1 MNKRIP
7 YFLTVIAILFLQTI
21 SAFAVATNEIA
32 VATIANPL
40 LEKENELHF
49 SVNVTR
55 TTDEWIRWANGT
67 FQFKVSGSGINYQN
81 LGVAL
86 LPDSTDLDT
95 NYIITPRIVSLDL
108 VPGSK
113 ISYNRISITVLG
125 PKEYFKAMV
134 VALDSAKPLRVGR
147 FKVFTLD
154 NSPLPLDIVIRWM
167 RANPE
172 SYYNESYYQASAY
185 KLLNDSIPWH
195 EGDNNI
201 EMRNKIVFR
210 DAADRPGIPT
220 TQLTLCDST
229 VYEGEK
235 VVRLSWSTNG
245 ERNSYGFDIMRALLP
260 FGETDPTQLT
270 YTKIASFPNI
280 GHGTTFTPYSYGPYL
295 DSADLIRGEKYFYKI
310 ISMSADNIPNVDTN
324 GKVVESYCSVD
335 IPFAVIVQAKP
346 TPNPFSE
353 GTEISYQ
360 LDDDVYLTVT
370 VYDPLGQEVEIL
382 IDNKFLKMGSHTINF
397 NASQYAVQGMYEAV
411 FTAYPIND
419 SSIELSRAVVKLQLS
434 R

>member
-7 YFLTVIAILFLQTI
+7 YFLTVITILFLQTM

-49 SVNVTR
+49 SLNVTR
-55 TTDEWIRWANGT
+55 TTDEWVRWANGT
-67 FQFKVSGSGINYQN
+67 FQIEVRGSGINYQN
-81 LGVAL
+81 LGVQL
-86 LPDSTDLDT
+86 ITDSTDLDT
-95 NYIITPRIVSLDL
+95 NYTITPRVVTQDL
-108 VPGSK
+108 VPGSIIRFNK
-113 ISYNRISITVLG
+113 LRLSITILG
-125 PKEYFKAMV
+125 PKEYFKAKA
-134 VALDSAKPLRVGR
+134 VALDSAKPMRVGR
-147 FKVFTLD
+147 FKVYTLD
-154 NSPLPLDIVIRWM
+154 NTPLPLDVSVTWM
-167 RANPE
+167 RP
-172 SYYNESYYQASAY
+172 ESYYQASAY

-210 DAADRPGIPT
+210 DAPDRPGIPT

-229 VYEGEK
+229 MYEGEK

-270 YTKIASFPNI
+270 YTKIASLTNV
-280 GHGTTFTPYSYGPYL
+280 GHGTTFVPYSYGPYY
-295 DSADLIRGEKYFYKI
+295 DSADLVRGEKYFYKI

-346 TPNPFSE
+346 TPNPFSD

-397 NASQYAVQGMYEAV
+397 NASEYAVQGMYEAV